1 MSPARGWLLLATTL
15 ALLVGATALLVS
27 TALKRMSA
35 ASAETVPGES
45 LYREVME
52 RVAREHVDPV
62 DAERAVYG
70 AMKGLV
76 SELDP
81 HSRAFDSAEW
91 VEFER
96 ESRGETTGI
105 GIDVVEIDGDLVIA
119 ATAPGSPAA
128 LAGVRPGER
137 LLGVGRRLTKTDS
150 AAVLNA
156 LEGRKGTRVELLLDG
171 GEGGGGERRIEVFRD
186 VFDVATVSV
195 RAIEDAGVVYAR
207 ISAFRPRTAEAFER
221 AVRAALTSAP
231 NGLVVDLRFNRGGSF
246 EAAVAIADAW
256 LSKGAVVRT
265 RGPGQDDT
273 RNASPEAPFASVPT
287 VILVNGSTASA
298 AEVVAGAL
306 QDTQSAFLV
315 GERTFGK
322 GVIQELIEFEA
333 WPGGMKLTTAR
344 TFSPA
349 GRCIDRGVARSP
361 ASAGLLPDFVVGLD
375 EADEAAI
382 EKSLEREWW
391 APSIRARAGPTPA
404 DPQLAAAIKLLQGR
418 AGDALVQG
426 DPAPPTGRP
435 R

>member
-1 MSPARGWLLLATTL
+1 MSPARSWFLLATTL
-15 ALLVGATALLVS
+15 ALLVGATGLLVS
-27 TALKRMSA
+27 TALKRVGS

-91 VEFER
+91 IEFER
-96 ESRGETTGI
+96 ESRGEMTGV
-105 GIDVVEIDGDLVIA
+105 GIEVVEIDGDLVIA

-128 LAGVRPGER
+128 AAGVKPGER
-137 LLGVGRRLTKTDS
+137 LLGIGDRLTKADS

-156 LEGRKGTRVELLLDG
+156 LEGPKGTRVELLLGG
-171 GEGGGGERRIEVFRD
+171 GEGGSERRVEVFRA

-195 RAIEDAGVVYAR
+195 RVLEDAGVAYAR
-207 ISAFRPRTAEAFER
+207 ISAFRPRTAEAFDR
-221 AVRAALTSAP
+221 AVRAALAAAP
-231 NGLVVDLRFNRGGSF
+231 KGLVVDLRFNRGGSF
-246 EAAVAIADAW
+246 ESAVAVADAW
-256 LSKGAVVRT
+256 LAKGSVVRT
-265 RGPGQDDT
+265 RGPGQDDIHSAT
-273 RNASPEAPFASVPT
+273 PDAPFASVPT
-287 VILVNGSTASA
+287 AVLVNGSTASA
-298 AEVVAGAL
+298 AEIVAGAL
-306 QDTQSAFLV
+306 QDTQSAFLI

-322 GVIQELIEFEA
+322 GVIQELIEFDA

-361 ASAGLLPDFVVGLD
+361 ASAGLLPDFVVPLS

-382 EKSLEREWW
+382 ERSLERESW
-391 APSIRARAGPTPA
+391 PTFIRARCGPTPP
-404 DPQLAAAIKLLQGR
+404 DRQLAAAIAVLQGR
-418 AGDALVQG
+418 AADALVQA
-426 DPAPPTGRP
+426 DSASPTGRP